1 MNRLIVVSVL
11 FGILLM
17 LALSCTPTTA
27 PPPVSTAP
35 SVTQAPAAAPKTAS
49 VVAPEDAAWQKV
61 VEAARKEGKLSI
73 YSFSM
78 IADVAIVTAKAFE
91 NRYGINVD
99 VIGGRGAEFVERIK
113 TEQRVGQVVAD
124 IMEASST
131 HTLNIKMAG
140 GTVSSKDIPVL
151 REKKDVWRVDPLSA
165 DSEGHLLIQRSM
177 HLVPWVNTNLVKSG
191 QEPKAYRDLLKSEW
205 KGKMLFPDPALSTGA
220 YNVFM
225 PLIDRG
231 YLDNDFVRALKGQDL
246 KFVPGTRD
254 IAAGLSRG
262 EAQFGLLATDV
273 DAAPFVK
280 EGAPIKAIPMEEGI
294 SINLSAVTRVKNGP
308 HPNAALL
315 FMNWILGPEGQEVYS
330 KVIGLAPVRNGVGD
344 FRHPAAQANPKRLV
358 LTTEENAQKQAIA
371 FRDKIY
377 VDFWRK

>member
-1 MNRLIVVSVL
+1 MHRLMLTSLLLGVALIVAV
-11 FGILLM
+11 
-17 LALSCTPTTA
+17 SCTPTTA

-35 SVTQAPAAAPKTAS
+35 SVTQAPAATPKTS
-49 VVAPEDAAWQKV
+49 PVVSPEDAAWQKV
-61 VEAARKEGKLSI
+61 VEAARKEGKVSI

-91 NRYGINVD
+91 DRYGLDVD
-99 VIGGRGAEFVERIK
+99 IIGGRGAEFVERIK

-140 GTVSSKDIPVL
+140 GTVSSENIPVL
-151 REKKDVWRVDPLSA
+151 REKDVWRVSPLAA
-165 DSEGHLLIQRSM
+165 DSEGHLLVQRSM
-177 HLVPWVNTNLVKSG
+177 HLVPWVNTNLVKQG
-191 QEPKAYRDLLKSEW
+191 QEPKAYRDLLKPEW
-205 KGKMLFPDPALSTGA
+205 KGKMLFPDPAVSTGA

-225 PLIDRG
+225 PLIDKG
-231 YLDNDFVRALKGQDL
+231 YLDNDYVRALKNQDL

-262 EAQFGLLATDV
+262 EALFGLLATDV

-280 EGAPIKAIPMEEGI
+280 EGAPIRAIPMEEGI

-344 FRHPAAQANPKRLV
+344 FRHPAARANPKRLV
-358 LTTEENAQKQAIA
+358 ITTEESAQKQAIA
-371 FRDKIY
+371 FRDKVY

>member
-11 FGILLM
+11 FSILAM
-17 LALSCTPTTA
+17 LVLACTPTTA
-27 PPPVSTAP
+27 PPPVSTAL
-35 SVTQAPAAAPKTAS
+35 SVPPAPAAAPKAAL
-49 VVAPEDAAWQKV
+49 VVSPEDAAWQKV
-61 VEAARKEGKLSI
+61 VEAANKEGKLNI

-78 IADVAIVTAKAFE
+78 LADVATVTARAFE
-91 NRYGINVD
+91 NRYGIDVD
-99 VIGGRGAEFVERIK
+99 IIGGRGAEFVERIK

-140 GTVSSKDIPVL
+140 GTVSSIDIPVL
-151 REKKDVWRVDPLSA
+151 REKDVWRVNPLAA
-165 DSEGHLLIQRSM
+165 DSEGHLLVQRSM
-177 HLVPWVNTNLVKSG
+177 HLVPWVNTNLVKQG
-191 QEPKAYRDLLKSEW
+191 QEPKAYRDLLKPEW
-205 KGKMLFPDPALSTGA
+205 KGKMLLPDPALSTGA

-231 YLDNDFVRALKGQDL
+231 YLDIDYVRALKNQEL

-262 EAQFGLLATDV
+262 EAHFGLLATDV

-280 EGAPIKAIPMEEGI
+280 EGAPIRAIPMEEGI

-315 FMNWILGPEGQEVYS
+315 FINWILGPEGQEVYS

-344 FRHPAAQANPKRLV
+344 FRHPAARADPKRLV
-358 LTTEENAQKQAIA
+358 ITTEDNAQKQAIA
-371 FRDKIY
+371 FRDKVY

>member
-1 MNRLIVVSVL
+1 MKRWILGSLVMVVLPIVMFVACTPQMVPVPTPVL
-11 FGILLM
+11 APQVAPGIPIAASP
-17 LALSCTPTTA
+17 ALS
-27 PPPVSTAP
+27 
-35 SVTQAPAAAPKTAS
+35 
-49 VVAPEDAAWQKV
+49 PEDAAWQKV
-61 VEAARKEGKLSI
+61 VEAAQKESKLNI

-78 IADVAIVTAKAFE
+78 IADVAIVTAKAFKD
-91 NRYGINVD
+91 RYGIDVD
-99 VIGGRGAEFVERIK
+99 IIGGRGAEFVERIK

-131 HTLNIKMAG
+131 HTLNMKMSG
-140 GTVSSKDIPVL
+140 GTVSSKEIPVL
-151 REKKDVWRVDPLSA
+151 RQKDVWRVDPLSA

-191 QEPKAYRDLLKSEW
+191 QEPKAYRDLLKPEW
-205 KGKMLFPDPALSTGA
+205 KGKMLFSDPAVSTGA

-231 YLDNDFVRALKGQDL
+231 YLDNEFVRALKGQDL

-273 DAAPFVK
+273 DAAPFVN

-330 KVIGLAPVRNGVGD
+330 KIIGLAPVRNGVGD
-344 FRHPAAQANPKRLV
+344 FRHPAARANPKRLV
-358 LTTEENAQKQAIA
+358 LTTEDNAQKQAIA